1 MLIFADGRGRI
12 LKKSRRHLDFQNR
25 VWPDCCGREKD
36 EREHFPLFLPTFWVG
51 VLAGFPGNVGFA
63 NTVRLAL
70 AALPLTG
77 LVSCRRCIN
86 SSNDKRH
93 RYGKYGYHEEYRPEN
108 TTECNRRI
116 HDSETRHR
124 PLAFSRDMDF
134 QTTILMIEN
143 QAPFSSIF
151 SFSSSTVVSR

>member
-1 MLIFADGRGRI
+1 MLTHSTRCLQIANIYGRFLTWPLQRVGFFCKRRRTVLLIFADGRGRI

-70 AALPLTG
+70 AALPYWWKAYANP
-77 LVSCRRCIN
+77 LVRRAFTSLYADSILIHHCG
-86 SSNDKRH
+86 SSH
-93 RYGKYGYHEEYRPEN
+93 N
-108 TTECNRRI
+108 TSI
-116 HDSETRHR
+116 
-124 PLAFSRDMDF
+124 PMDHN
-134 QTTILMIEN
+134 IDH
-143 QAPFSSIF
+143 
-151 SFSSSTVVSR
+151 